1 MIKNFFKL
9 SLRNLSRNK
18 GFSAINILG
27 LAIGMASAML
37 IFLWIQNEVSHDKF
51 HEKKDRLYL
60 ASNRDKFGGE
70 TWAWAQT
77 SKPIAIA
84 TVSYQAIKA
93 GVANPVRSLRTE

>member
-1 MIKNFFKL
+1 MKIKTAFTPPATAT
-9 SLRNLSRNK
+9 NL
-18 GFSAINILG
+18 
-27 LAIGMASAML
+27 
-37 IFLWIQNEVSHDKF
+37 V
-51 HEKKDRLYL
+51 
-60 ASNRDKFGGE
+60 GE

>member
-1 MIKNFFKL
+1 MIKIFFIL
-9 SLRNLSRNK
+9 SLRNLSHNK

-51 HEKKDRLYL
+51 YENKDRLYS

-93 GVANPVRSLRTE
+93 AVANPVKSLRTE